1 MKLDWTLKLQ
11 LLKNEPAEYDLYQDD
26 FKSCLIGTML
36 NDEIVKICKVDK
48 KILLFGCQVFDR
60 SRLKLDKIG
69 EVQQFVQM
77 EMRKFSSFLQLFNEK
92 EILRIKYKNGLDML
106 LCENFDVLKRCVEAR
121 AFTGDLMVKAGLK
134 GCVHLFYA

>member
-11 LLKNEPAEYDLYQDD
+11 LLKNEPAEYDLYPDD
-26 FKSCLIGTML
+26 FKSCIIGTML

-77 EMRKFSSFLQLFNEK
+77 EMRKLSSLLQLFNEK
-92 EILRIKYKNGLDML
+92 EILSITYKNRLDML
-106 LCENFDVLKRCVEAR
+106 LCENFDVHKICVDAR
-121 AFTGDLMVKAGLK
+121 TFTDDLMVKVGLK
-134 GCVHLFYA
+134 GCVH